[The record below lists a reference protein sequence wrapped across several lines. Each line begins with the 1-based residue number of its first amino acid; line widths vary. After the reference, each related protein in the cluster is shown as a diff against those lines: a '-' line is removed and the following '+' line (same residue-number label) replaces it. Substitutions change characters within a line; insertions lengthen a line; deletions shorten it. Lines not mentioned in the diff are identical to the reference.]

1 MEHLPE
7 LPQTMAAAHDRSRD
21 VRQDVLETVV
31 ARGPWEPLR
40 PATVSPSGRRTPG
53 RKLDDPRLLAVLQA
67 LTCFAFVA
75 GRGRFR
81 TTDLHQAAAEALGKT
96 PETYTRGQWR

>member
-7 LPQTMAAAHDRSRD
+7 LRPTMAARNDRD
-21 VRQDVLETVV
+21 WEVQQDVLETVV

-53 RKLDDPRLLAVLQA
+53 RKLDDPRLWAVLQA
-67 LTCFAFVA
+67 LTCFAVVA

-81 TTDLHQAAAEALGKT
+81 TTDLHRRL
-96 PETYTRGQWR
+96 PWRENSPQFVGSHH